1 MKVLYYKRDL
11 KIRFYPKTNFKLL
24 FTRLNVLIILFVIVA
39 QTSCESRKE
48 LLNQEIYNGP
58 TMKMANI
65 NTMMTDS
72 GKLILRLRA
81 PDQLQFKNGNKSW
94 PSGLILEY
102 YSTPEKPA
110 FTFRSNL
117 ADFNAK
123 GNLYKGEGNVIVKN
137 LETGDQLNT
146 ELLFWSPGEEKFYT
160 DNFVTIISEGEV
172 HTGKGLSANQDFSS
186 YKILE
191 PAGTIQ
197 IEEDKI

>member
-58 TMKMANI
+58 TMKMSNI

>member
-1 MKVLYYKRDL
+1 MKVLYSKRDL
-11 KIRFYPKTNFKLL
+11 KIRFLSRTSYKHF
-24 FTRLNVLIILFVIVA
+24 FTRISVLIILDIVG

-48 LLNQEIYNGP
+48 LLNKEIYNGP
-58 TMKMANI
+58 IMEMANI

-72 GKLILRLRA
+72 GKLIIRLKA
-81 PDQLQFKNGNKSW
+81 PSQLQFQNGNKSW
-94 PSGLILEY
+94 PTGLILEY
-102 YSTPEKPA
+102 YSSPEIPV

-123 GNLYKGEGNVIVKN
+123 SNLYKGEGNVIVKN
-137 LETGDQLNT
+137 LETGDELNT
-146 ELLFWSPGEEKFYT
+146 ELLFWSPRDEKFYT

-191 PAGTIQ
+191 PAGTIRV
-197 IEEDKI
+197 EEGEI

>member
-1 MKVLYYKRDL
+1 MKVLYYEKGL
-11 KIRFYPKTNFKLL
+11 KIRFHSKTNYKLL
-24 FTRLNVLIILFVIVA
+24 FTRFNVFIMLVVIVG
-39 QTSCESRKE
+39 QTSCENRKE

-58 TMKMANI
+58 IMEMANI

-72 GKLILRLRA
+72 GKLILRLKA
-81 PDQLQFKNGNKSW
+81 PDQLQFQNGNKSW
-94 PSGLILEY
+94 PAGLILEY
-102 YSTPEKPA
+102 YSSPEKPA
-110 FTFRSNL
+110 FTFRSNM

-123 GNLYKGEGNVIVKN
+123 GNLYRGEGNVIVKN
-137 LETGDQLNT
+137 LETGDELNT
-146 ELLFWSPGEEKFYT
+146 ELLFWSPAEEKFYT

-197 IEEDKI
+197 IEEDEM

>member
-11 KIRFYPKTNFKLL
+11 KIRFYPKTNYKLL

-48 LLNQEIYNGP
+48 LLNREIYNGP
-58 TMKMANI
+58 IMKMADI

-102 YSTPEKPA
+102 YSTPERPA

>member
-1 MKVLYYKRDL
+1 MKVLYSKRDL
-11 KIRFYPKTNFKLL
+11 KIRFHSRTSLYHF
-24 FTRLNVLIILFVIVA
+24 FTRFSILIILDIVG

-48 LLNQEIYNGP
+48 LLNKEIYNGP
-58 TMKMANI
+58 IMEMANI

-72 GKLILRLRA
+72 GKLVLRLSA
-81 PDQLQFKNGNKSW
+81 PDQLQFQNGNKSW
-94 PSGLILEY
+94 PTGLVLEY
-102 YSTPEKPA
+102 YSAPESPV

-123 GNLYKGEGNVIVKN
+123 ENLYKGEGNVIVKN
-137 LETGDQLNT
+137 METGDELNT

-160 DNFVTIISEGEV
+160 DKFVTIISEGEV

-191 PAGTIQ
+191 PAGTIK
-197 IEEDKI
+197 IEEDEI

>member
-11 KIRFYPKTNFKLL
+11 KIRFKLKTNYKLL
-24 FTRLNVLIILFVIVA
+24 LTRCSILIMLVVIVGE
-39 QTSCESRKE
+39 TSCERRKE

-58 TMKMANI
+58 IMEMANI

-72 GKLILRLRA
+72 GKLILRLKA
-81 PDQLQFKNGNKSW
+81 PDQLQFQNGNKSW
-94 PSGLILEY
+94 PTGLILEY
-102 YSTPEKPA
+102 YSSPEKPV

-137 LETGDQLNT
+137 LETGDELNT
-146 ELLFWSPGEEKFYT
+146 ELLFWSPGDEKFYT

-197 IEEDKI
+197 IEEGEI

>member
-102 YSTPEKPA
+102 YSTPERPA

>member
-1 MKVLYYKRDL
+1 LS
-11 KIRFYPKTNFKLL
+11 
-24 FTRLNVLIILFVIVA
+24 TRLNVLIILFVIVA

-102 YSTPEKPA
+102 YSTPKRPA

>member
-1 MKVLYYKRDL
+1 MKVLYSKRDL
-11 KIRFYPKTNFKLL
+11 KIRLHSRTSYNHF
-24 FTRLNVLIILFVIVA
+24 FTRFSILIILDIVG

-48 LLNQEIYNGP
+48 LLNKEIYNGP
-58 TMKMANI
+58 IMEMANI

-72 GKLILRLRA
+72 GKLVLRLSA
-81 PDQLQFKNGNKSW
+81 PDQLQFQNGNKSW
-94 PSGLILEY
+94 PTGLVLEY
-102 YSTPEKPA
+102 YSAPESPI

-123 GNLYKGEGNVIVKN
+123 ENLYKGEGNVIVKN
-137 LETGDQLNT
+137 METGDELNT

-160 DNFVTIISEGEV
+160 DKFVSIISEGEV

-191 PAGTIQ
+191 PAGTIK
-197 IEEDKI
+197 IEEDEI

>member
-11 KIRFYPKTNFKLL
+11 KIRFYPKTNYKLL
-24 FTRLNVLIILFVIVA
+24 STRLNVLIILFVIVA

-102 YSTPEKPA
+102 YSTPERPA

>member
-11 KIRFYPKTNFKLL
+11 KIRFKLKTNYKLL
-24 FTRLNVLIILFVIVA
+24 PTRCSILIMLVVIVGE
-39 QTSCESRKE
+39 TSCERRKE

-58 TMKMANI
+58 IMEMANI

-72 GKLILRLRA
+72 GKLILRLKA
-81 PDQLQFKNGNKSW
+81 PDQLQFQNGNKSW
-94 PSGLILEY
+94 PTGLILEY
-102 YSTPEKPA
+102 YSSPEKPV

-137 LETGDQLNT
+137 LETGDELNT

-197 IEEDKI
+197 IEEGEI

>member
-11 KIRFYPKTNFKLL
+11 KIRFYPKTNYKLL
-24 FTRLNVLIILFVIVA
+24 FTRLNVLIILFVVVA

-58 TMKMANI
+58 IMKMANI

-72 GKLILRLRA
+72 GKLTLRLRA

-102 YSTPEKPA
+102 YSTPERPA

-146 ELLFWSPGEEKFYT
+146 ELLFWSPKEEKFYT

-197 IEEDKI
+197 IEEDEI

>member
-11 KIRFYPKTNFKLL
+11 KIRFKPKTNYKLL
-24 FTRLNVLIILFVIVA
+24 LTRCSILIMLVVIVGE
-39 QTSCESRKE
+39 TSCERRKE

-58 TMKMANI
+58 IMEMANI

-72 GKLILRLRA
+72 GKLILRLKA
-81 PDQLQFKNGNKSW
+81 PNQLQFQNGNKSW
-94 PSGLILEY
+94 PTGLILEY
-102 YSTPEKPA
+102 YSSPEKPV

-137 LETGDQLNT
+137 LETGDELNT

-191 PAGTIQ
+191 PTGTIQ
-197 IEEDKI
+197 IEEGEI

>member
-1 MKVLYYKRDL
+1 MKVLYSKRDL
-11 KIRFYPKTNFKLL
+11 KIRFHSRTSYKHF
-24 FTRLNVLIILFVIVA
+24 FTRFSVLIILDIVG

-48 LLNQEIYNGP
+48 LLNKEIYNGP
-58 TMKMANI
+58 IMEMANI

-72 GKLILRLRA
+72 GKLVLRLRA
-81 PDQLQFKNGNKSW
+81 PDQLQFQNGNKSW
-94 PSGLILEY
+94 PTGLVLEY
-102 YSTPEKPA
+102 YSAPESPV

-123 GNLYKGEGNVIVKN
+123 ENLYKGEGNVIVKN
-137 LETGDQLNT
+137 METGDELNT

-160 DNFVTIISEGEV
+160 DKFVTIISEGEV

-191 PAGTIQ
+191 PAGTIK
-197 IEEDKI
+197 IEEDEI

>member
-11 KIRFYPKTNFKLL
+11 KIRFKPKTNYKLL
-24 FTRLNVLIILFVIVA
+24 LTRCSILIMLVVIVGE
-39 QTSCESRKE
+39 TSCERRKE
-48 LLNQEIYNGP
+48 LLNQEIYDGP
-58 TMKMANI
+58 IMEMANI

-72 GKLILRLRA
+72 GKLILRLKA
-81 PDQLQFKNGNKSW
+81 PDQLQFQNGNKSW
-94 PSGLILEY
+94 PTGLILEY
-102 YSTPEKPA
+102 YSSPEKPV

-137 LETGDQLNT
+137 LETGDELNT

-197 IEEDKI
+197 IEEGEI

>member
-1 MKVLYYKRDL
+1 MKVSYYKRDL

>member
-11 KIRFYPKTNFKLL
+11 KIRFYPKTNYKLL
-24 FTRLNVLIILFVIVA
+24 STRLNVLIILFVIVA

-102 YSTPEKPA
+102 YSTPKRPA
-110 FTFRSNL
+110 FTFRSNV

>member
-1 MKVLYYKRDL
+1 MKVLYYEKDL
-11 KIRFYPKTNFKLL
+11 KIRFHSKTNYKLL
-24 FTRLNVLIILFVIVA
+24 FTRFNVFIMLVVIVG
-39 QTSCESRKE
+39 QTSCENRKE

-58 TMKMANI
+58 IMEMANI

-72 GKLILRLRA
+72 GKLILRLKA
-81 PDQLQFKNGNKSW
+81 PDQLQFQNGNKSW
-94 PSGLILEY
+94 PAGLILEY
-102 YSTPEKPA
+102 YSSPEKPI
-110 FTFRSNL
+110 FTFRSNI

-123 GNLYKGEGNVIVKN
+123 SNLYRGEGNVIVKN
-137 LETGDQLNT
+137 LETGDELNT
-146 ELLFWSPGEEKFYT
+146 ELLFWSPAEEKFYT

-197 IEEDKI
+197 IEEDEM

>member
-24 FTRLNVLIILFVIVA
+24 FTRLNVLIILFVIVT

>member
-11 KIRFYPKTNFKLL
+11 KIRFYPKTNYKLL
-24 FTRLNVLIILFVIVA
+24 STRLNVLIILFVIVA

-102 YSTPEKPA
+102 YSTPKRPA

>member
-1 MKVLYYKRDL
+1 MKVLYSKRDL
-11 KIRFYPKTNFKLL
+11 KIRFHSRTSYKHF
-24 FTRLNVLIILFVIVA
+24 FTRFSVLIILDIVG

-48 LLNQEIYNGP
+48 LLNKEIYNGP
-58 TMKMANI
+58 IMEMANI

-72 GKLILRLRA
+72 GKLVLRLRA
-81 PDQLQFKNGNKSW
+81 PDQLQFQNGNKSW
-94 PSGLILEY
+94 PTGLVLEY
-102 YSTPEKPA
+102 YSTPEIPV

-123 GNLYKGEGNVIVKN
+123 ENLYKGEGNVIVKN
-137 LETGDQLNT
+137 METGDELNT

-160 DNFVTIISEGEV
+160 DKFVTIISEGEV

-191 PAGTIQ
+191 PAGTIK
-197 IEEDKI
+197 IEEDEI

>member
-11 KIRFYPKTNFKLL
+11 KIRFKPKTNYKLL
-24 FTRLNVLIILFVIVA
+24 LTRCSILIMLVVIVGE
-39 QTSCESRKE
+39 TSCERRKE

-58 TMKMANI
+58 IMEMANI

-72 GKLILRLRA
+72 GKLILRLKA
-81 PDQLQFKNGNKSW
+81 PDQLQFQNGNKSW
-94 PSGLILEY
+94 PTGLILEY
-102 YSTPEKPA
+102 YSSPEKPV

-123 GNLYKGEGNVIVKN
+123 GNLYRGEGNVIVKN

-146 ELLFWSPGEEKFYT
+146 ELLFWSPAEEKFYT

-197 IEEDKI
+197 IEEGEI

>member
-1 MKVLYYKRDL
+1 MKVLYYERDL
-11 KIRFYPKTNFKLL
+11 KIKFHSKTNFKLL
-24 FTRLNVLIILFVIVA
+24 FTRFNVSIMLLVIVG
-39 QTSCESRKE
+39 QTSCDNRKE

-58 TMKMANI
+58 IMEMANI

-72 GKLILRLRA
+72 GKLVLRLSA
-81 PDQLQFKNGNKSW
+81 PDQLQFRNGNKSW
-94 PSGLILEY
+94 PTGLVLEY
-102 YSTPEKPA
+102 YSAPESPI

-123 GNLYKGEGNVIVKN
+123 ENLYKGEGNVIVKN
-137 LETGDQLNT
+137 METGDELNT

-160 DNFVTIISEGEV
+160 DKFVTIISEGEV

-191 PAGTIQ
+191 PAGTIK
-197 IEEDKI
+197 IEEDEI

>member
-1 MKVLYYKRDL
+1 MKVLYYVKGL
-11 KIRFYPKTNFKLL
+11 KIRFHSKTNYKLL
-24 FTRLNVLIILFVIVA
+24 FTRFNVFIMLVVIVG
-39 QTSCESRKE
+39 QTSCENRKE

-58 TMKMANI
+58 IMEMANI

-72 GKLILRLRA
+72 GKLILRLKA
-81 PDQLQFKNGNKSW
+81 PDQLQFENGNKSW
-94 PSGLILEY
+94 PAGLILEY
-102 YSTPEKPA
+102 YSSPEKPA
-110 FTFRSNL
+110 FTFRSNM

-123 GNLYKGEGNVIVKN
+123 GNLYRGEGNVIVKN
-137 LETGDQLNT
+137 LETGDELNT
-146 ELLFWSPGEEKFYT
+146 ELLFWSPAEEKFYT

-197 IEEDKI
+197 IEEDEM